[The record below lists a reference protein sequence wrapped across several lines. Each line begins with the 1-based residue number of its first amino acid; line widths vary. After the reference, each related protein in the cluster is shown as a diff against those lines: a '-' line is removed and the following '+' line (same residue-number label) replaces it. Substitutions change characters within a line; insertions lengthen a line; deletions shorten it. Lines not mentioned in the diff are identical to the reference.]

1 MEGRARRVLLVNLA
15 KIKESKFDP
24 VWLAEELFAAGI
36 VGEEER
42 VAAKDETVSKEHRWD
57 ELLDLVMGNGGES
70 VFQTFVNILSSKRH
84 MHWLAMDLKD
94 EFLRQG
100 GVWMKEEPVRI
111 SDDIPEPGAAT
122 QTIIP
127 AGDSLDVL
135 DKRLNKD
142 DAVNIVRQLLDVQNK
157 AITLG
162 RLLKLPRAIIEVTPQ
177 LTGDPQ
183 APIFYMIDE
192 FLKQVDP
199 RPTWRLILNASEI
212 R

>member
-84 MHWLAMDLKD
+84 MHWLAMDLK
-94 EFLRQG
+94 
-100 GVWMKEEPVRI
+100 
-111 SDDIPEPGAAT
+111 EPGAAT